1 MFPILCLIA
10 VMLRSVR
17 LAARLIK
24 LTAQEYADTYGV
36 DIRTAYN
43 ELKGAVHTLM
53 KRTLSWQITDGKKI
67 GTRTTIWVQGYD
79 YFKDEALRTY

>member
-1 MFPILCLIA
+1 
-10 VMLRSVR
+10 MLRSVR

-53 KRTLSWQITDGKKI
+53 KRTVLLNLYKSIQIYSNI
-67 GTRTTIWVQGYD
+67 YI
-79 YFKDEALRTY
+79 

>member
-1 MFPILCLIA
+1 MFPILCLVP

-53 KRTLSWQITDGKKI
+53 KRTLFLANYRRQKNRYAHHNLGSGI
-67 GTRTTIWVQGYD
+67 
-79 YFKDEALRTY
+79 

>member
-1 MFPILCLIA
+1 MFPILCLVP

-53 KRTLSWQITDGKKI
+53 KRTVLLNLYKSIQIYSNI
-67 GTRTTIWVQGYD
+67 YI
-79 YFKDEALRTY
+79 